1 MRILAGLETEYGL
14 YIEGRGAAEQ
24 IEDSQALVR
33 NDPSRG
39 RFLWDYR
46 YESPRADLRGFSVEK
61 LAVDPVDAQYR
72 RSGVA
77 EFSPETRADRL
88 LPNGARFYND
98 HGHPEYATPECF
110 TLAALAIHD
119 EAGELHVQRAA
130 EAFEAKIGRPVRV
143 YKNNTDFHGSSY
155 GTHESYL
162 CPRELGFDRLYA
174 AVMPMLIARTIL
186 CGAGK
191 IGTERSGVRGIR
203 YQLSARADFFSE
215 AFNVE
220 TLYRRPIFNTRDE
233 PHADPAKWIRLHV
246 IAGDANM
253 MPVATRRKVGL
264 LKLAIGLASI
274 GKAPRWR
281 IQDPVRAM
289 LSISADDSQEFSIE
303 LEGREKTSAYEILES
318 YFEAGWSLPHL
329 DDEMEA
335 LLLEGRE
342 LCRTLRSDWRQMVP
356 SVDWA
361 AKRWLLEQVM
371 SETGLD
377 WSDPDLRSYELEYH
391 STDRENGLF
400 YALREMGRVP
410 NGATEDELEA
420 AQERSLE
427 PTRARIRGAAI
438 DDPELANAS
447 WEALEFDRPGGRERV
462 LLDPMAEYPDA
473 P

>member
-33 NDPSRG
+33 NDPNRG

-46 YESPRADLRGFSVEK
+46 FESPRADLRGFSVEK

-72 RSGVA
+72 RAGVA

-88 LPNGARFYND
+88 LPNGGRFYND

-130 EAFEAKIGRPVRV
+130 ESFEAKINRPVRV

-162 CPRELGFDRLYA
+162 CPRELGFDRLYG
-174 AVMPMLIARTIL
+174 AVMPMLIARTVL

-191 IGTERSGVRGIR
+191 LGTERNGVRGIR

-233 PHADPAKWIRLHV
+233 PHADPSQWIRLHV

-253 MPVATRRKVGL
+253 MPSATRRKVGL
-264 LKLAIGLASI
+264 VKLAIALEAI
-274 GKAPRWR
+274 GKAPKWR

-289 LSISADDSQEFSIE
+289 QSVSADESLEFSID
-303 LEGREKTSAYEILES
+303 LVRREKTSAHEILES
-318 YFEAGWSLPHL
+318 YFEAGWSLPDL
-329 DDEMEA
+329 DEEMEA

-342 LCRTLRSDWRQMVP
+342 LLRTIRSDWRQAVP

-371 SETGLD
+371 DETGLTWD
-377 WSDPDLRSYELEYH
+377 SPDLRSYELEYH

-410 NGATEDELEA
+410 GGAATTELEQA
-420 AQERSLE
+420 ARTSLE
-427 PTRARIRGAAI
+427 PTRARLRGAAI
-438 DDPELANAS
+438 NDPELVNAS
-447 WEALEFDRPGGRERV
+447 WSMLEFDRGNGIER
-462 LLDPMAEYPDA
+462 LTLDPMGAYETQ
-473 P
+473 